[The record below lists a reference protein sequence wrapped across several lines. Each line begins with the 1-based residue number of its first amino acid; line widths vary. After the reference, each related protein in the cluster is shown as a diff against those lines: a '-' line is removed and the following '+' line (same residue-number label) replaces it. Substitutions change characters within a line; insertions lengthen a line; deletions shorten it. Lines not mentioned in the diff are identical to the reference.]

1 MVSKKSRKIKHS
13 KTKRK
18 YKQRGGTYDELIQ
31 AIKAE
36 NVDLEQ
42 IQTILT
48 NANLTVDK
56 IREAL
61 MIAIQK
67 NKIKVVEILLQQYD
81 NDDDNHMKVLNTKNE
96 AGYSPL
102 PFAMLEGNNEIVIL
116 LLQKGVNAD
125 GFNFDDF
132 DFSGT
137 NLHYTKISDG
147 SFANAKFID
156 TNLSHT
162 TFIDCD
168 FTDADMT
175 DADMTYAEL
184 TYCDFTAATLTNT
197 DFTDATVIN
206 PDFTDA
212 NINDAIGIHTS
223 YTTDIGPP
231 RPPIISQDLNEF
243 PTYSV
248 NYNSD
253 LSQISNIDDNTLDDN
268 ILDYDDS
275 FDSGEWFTNENSPYR
290 PSSPDFSPPDFP
302 PSPPQLERR
311 NELLRRNKVTLEK
324 SNINPFLNSDL
335 KGYDFIEMED
345 INFCSHIIDNPDNL
359 LLFYGK
365 QSTVITRKSLKKI
378 MDEDD
383 LKIVYKCV
391 KKDGGFQPDGPYLNM
406 VMIGLQGIMIPL
418 KQLDEV
424 ITGKHQIFIVEPIV
438 DGETKMKIASLDT
451 WLGGNIVGANHCV
464 EIPIRIGNI
473 SYLTNDV
480 LQEQCVIKEQKQS
493 VNNEL
498 LTKRSKIGGTR
509 RKNIKK
515 VNRNKSKRKIHK
527 KIKK

>member
-1 MVSKKSRKIKHS
+1 MVSKKSRKIKHR
-13 KTKRK
+13 KTTRK

-61 MIAIQK
+61 MIAIMK

-147 SFANAKFID
+147 SFINAKFIQ
-156 TNLSHT
+156 TNLTHT
-162 TFIDCD
+162 EFINCD

-175 DADMTYAEL
+175 DAIITDALLED
-184 TYCDFTAATLTNT
+184 CDFTNATLTNT
-197 DFTDATVIN
+197 DFTGATITN
-206 PDFTDA
+206 SDFTDA
-212 NINDAIGIHTS
+212 NINDAIGIIIPH
-223 YTTDIGPP
+223 TTDIGPP
-231 RPPIISQDLNEF
+231 RPPQVITQDLSEF
-243 PTYSV
+243 PTYST
-248 NYNSD
+248 NNNPN
-253 LSQISNIDDNTLDDN
+253 LSISTIDDNTLDDN
-268 ILDYDDS
+268 SLDDDAS
-275 FDSGEWFTNENSPYR
+275 YDSGEWFTNENPPFR
-290 PSSPDFSPPDFP
+290 PLPPP
-302 PSPPQLERR
+302 VPQPRISRR

-324 SNINPFLNSDL
+324 SKINPFLNSDL
-335 KGYDFIEMED
+335 NGYDIFEMED

-365 QSTVITRKSLKKI
+365 QSTVITRRNLQYI
-378 MDEDD
+378 LDTNDD
-383 LKIVYKCV
+383 KIVFQCV
-391 KKDGGFQPDGPYLNM
+391 NVDDFFQPDRPYLNM
-406 VMIGLQGIMIPL
+406 SMVGLQGIMIPL
-418 KQLDEV
+418 EQIDEV
-424 ITGKHQIFIVEPIV
+424 LNGEHQIFIVEPIV
-438 DGETKMKIASLDT
+438 DGQTEIRIGSLAT
-451 WLGGNIVGANHCV
+451 LLGGNILDATDCH
-464 EIPIRIGNI
+464 ELPIKIGNI
-473 SYLTNDV
+473 SYVTKDV
-480 LQEQCVIKEQKQS
+480 LQKLCAKQ
-493 VNNEL
+493 
-498 LTKRSKIGGTR
+498 SKIGGTR

-515 VNRNKSKRKIHK
+515 KKQNKSKRTKPK
-527 KIKK
+527 TKTK